1 MNQNEKLEQLLE
13 QSYMDDYMMYTRED
27 VVRFGALVLERYG
40 VNRSVH
46 RASIYPLMST
56 TMHIL

>member
-1 MNQNEKLEQLLE
+1 MSVNEKLEQLLE

-40 VNRSVH
+40 VNQSADKH
-46 RASIYPLMST
+46 LQT
-56 TMHIL
+56 LG